1 MPTTQDTS
9 YPSADAPLAGR
20 IALVTGGAAG
30 IGRAVARSFA
40 RRGASVVVTDLDG
53 DGAEQVA
60 QELRGQGARA
70 EAHALDVTDPD
81 AHECLVDD
89 IRSRLGGLHA
99 ACNNA
104 GITIAPTPTADL
116 TVEQWTQVR
125 TVDLDGVFYGLRA
138 QLPAMVASGGGV
150 VVAISSIAGTR
161 GLEGMAPYAA
171 AKHGVIGLMK
181 TVSWEYGQQ
190 GIRAL
195 AVGPAYISTGLED
208 HMPEDRRASLP
219 GLHALGRMGR
229 PEEVGD
235 LVSWL
240 CTDEAGF
247 LTGSYIPVDGGY
259 LAR

>member
-1 MPTTQDTS
+1 MSTIEPTTYRS
-9 YPSADAPLAGR
+9 SGEPLSGR
-20 IALVTGGAAG
+20 VSLVTGGAAG
-30 IGRAVARSFA
+30 IGRAVAHSFA
-40 RRGASVVVTDLDG
+40 RRGATVVVTDLDG
-53 DGAEQVA
+53 DGAELVA
-60 QELRGQGARA
+60 QDIRGQGGQA
-70 EAHALDVTDPD
+70 EAHALDVTDPE
-81 AHECLVDD
+81 AHERLVSE
-89 IRSRLGGLHA
+89 IRARLGGLHA

-104 GITIAPTPTADL
+104 GITIDPVPTADL
-116 TVEQWTQVR
+116 SVEQWTKVR
-125 TVDLDGVFYGLRA
+125 TVDLDGVFYGVRA
-138 QLPAMVASGGGV
+138 QLPAMVDSGGGV
-150 VVAISSIAGTR
+150 VIAISSIAGVR

-181 TVSWEYGQQ
+181 TVSWEYGHR

-208 HMPEDRRASLP
+208 HMPPDRKAALP